1 MTEYRID
8 DLARAAGT
16 TTRNVRGY
24 QDRGLLQRPMKRGR
38 IAIYTDAHLSRLKVI
53 NNLLKR
59 GFTIRHISDFLLGMQ
74 RGDDLADVLGLNEVV
89 TEPWSS
95 STSTTMSAA
104 DLKELLNTGNPA
116 QMQRLVDFGLLDP
129 IPNASP
135 PAYRVNDADTI
146 FAYSRL
152 VKLGIALSGII
163 EVHGRVDA
171 QMSDIAATL
180 ISSGRRAITDQ
191 YTDGWLPETESE
203 SQWAT
208 EILSELRQ
216 AGMVSSHNMLNR
228 ALDRDMA
235 RQLSQYL
242 EASRNESATSD

>member
-24 QDRGLLQRPMKRGR
+24 QDRGLLPRPARRGR
-38 IAIYTDAHLSRLKVI
+38 IAIYTDAHLTRLQVI
-53 NNLLKR
+53 NNLLRR
-59 GFTIRHISDFLLGMQ
+59 GFTIRHISDFLLGIQ

-89 TEPWSS
+89 TEPWST
-95 STSTTMSAA
+95 STSTTMTAA
-104 DLKELLNTGNPA
+104 DLKELLNTASPV
-116 QMQRLVDFGLLDP
+116 QMERLVEFGLIEP
-129 IPNASP
+129 IVDADP
-135 PAYRVNDADTI
+135 PAYQVNDADTI

-152 VKLGIALSGII
+152 VKLGIPLANISEI
-163 EVHGRVDA
+163 HGRVDA
-171 QMSDIAATL
+171 EMSGIAATL

-191 YTDGWLPETESE
+191 YSDGWLPQTDSE
-203 SQWAT
+203 SDWAA
-208 EILSELRQ
+208 ELLGELRR
-216 AGMVSSHNMLNR
+216 AGMISAHNMLNR

-242 EASRNESATSD
+242 EASKNDGAE

>member
-24 QDRGLLQRPMKRGR
+24 QDRGLLPRPVRRGR
-38 IAIYTDAHLSRLKVI
+38 IAIYTDAHLSRLRVI
-53 NNLLKR
+53 NNLLRR
-59 GFTIRHISDFLLGMQ
+59 GFTIRHISDFLLGIQ

-89 TEPWSS
+89 TEPWST
-95 STSTTMSAA
+95 STSTTMTAT
-104 DLKELLNTGNPA
+104 DLKELLNTANPA
-116 QMQRLVDFGLLDP
+116 QMARLVEFGLLEPIAESDP
-129 IPNASP
+129 S
-135 PAYRVNDADTI
+135 AYTVNDADTI

-152 VKLGIALSGII
+152 VKLGIALADIS

-171 QMSDIAATL
+171 EMSGIAATL

-191 YTDGWLPETESE
+191 YSDGWLPKTDSE
-203 SQWAT
+203 SDWAA
-208 EILSELRQ
+208 ELLGELRR
-216 AGMVSSHNMLNR
+216 AGMVSAHNMLNR

-242 EASRNESATSD
+242 EASRNERVD